1 MIQKYLDALG
11 RLKVPCRQVHLI
23 PVLFTALLGQFQ
35 TLEPVDSLIPHF
47 LAPEKERSPG
57 TLPAPAL
64 THRMILG
71 KSLPSL
77 CLSFPIFL
85 MQG

>member
-1 MIQKYLDALG
+1 MCPAG
-11 RLKVPCRQVHLI
+11 G
-23 PVLFTALLGQFQ
+23 FTSFLCSSQALLSQFQ
-35 TLEPVDSLIPHF
+35 ILDPVDSLIPHF
-47 LAPEKERSPG
+47 LALVKERSPG

-64 THRMILG
+64 THRMTLG

>member
-1 MIQKYLDALG
+1 MPFKQG
-11 RLKVPCRQVHLI
+11 HLI
-23 PVLFTALLGQFQ
+23 PVLLAGFAEPILILD
-35 TLEPVDSLIPHF
+35 PVDSLIPHF
-47 LAPEKERSPG
+47 LAPVKERSPG

-64 THRMILG
+64 TNRTIWG

-77 CLSFPIFL
+77 CPSFPIFL